1 MENETKSKRPC
12 IHTYCDQA
20 TKEAVENHEMLDNC
34 AIGQEKAH
42 RILEA
47 LDFMAKWKDRVA
59 ELEAGVAPEQE
70 SRIAELEQQ
79 IETIKAEKEEA
90 INSLQMAIEQERQ
103 GAAST
108 QEGNEKLAAEIN
120 DLQLKLQEANDRA
133 AVIAAEEV
141 TWTKIASALDPAY
154 VAVLEE
160 ITKRLKAR
168 FKLENLEPHV
178 VLITFFMQYYYNQ
191 EVQFSGMPFVIK
203 PKEIL
208 EIVQT
213 VYPEMLSKTLKQA
226 LSVK

>member
-20 TKEAVENHEMLDNC
+20 TKEAVENHEMLDGC

-47 LDFMAKWKDRVA
+47 LDFMAQWKDRVA
-59 ELEAGVAPEQE
+59 EIETGAAPEQE

-79 IETIKAEKEEA
+79 IEAIKAEKEET
-90 INSLQMAIEQERQ
+90 INSLQEQLNNTHQ
-103 GAAST
+103 AATST
-108 QEGNEKLAAEIN
+108 QEGNEKLAAEIS
-120 DLQLKLQEANDRA
+120 DLQLKLQEANERA
-133 AVIAAEEV
+133 AAIAAEEV

-160 ITKRLKAR
+160 ITRRLKAR
-168 FKLENLEPHV
+168 FELENLEPHV

-203 PKEIL
+203 PKEIF
-208 EIVQT
+208 EIVQKQ
-213 VYPEMLSKTLKQA
+213 YPEMLPKTLKQA